1 LLYAAGNYT
10 GAETAYQKAMDL
22 AGHRGALGDMLRPA
36 VELARMK
43 YKSGKSEAAS
53 KLLGGVYRQFT
64 DGFET
69 PNMQEA
75 RELLEVIAADLT
87 RSTSHT

>member
-1 LLYAAGNYT
+1 
-10 GAETAYQKAMDL
+10 
-22 AGHRGALGDMLRPA
+22 
-36 VELARMK
+36 MK

-64 DGFET
+64 EGFET